1 MGCGGSKG
9 GGKKVDLKIEKTKID
24 EFDEVFDAAMEPLE
38 TIAKL
43 HKSINSTMSAY
54 EKACHVMCIKEH
66 TIKDALQVML
76 MCCSAAIGGD
86 WKKLDAKVT
95 QKAPFI
101 KIDTKKVDP
110 SVHEM
115 LAAFEAFV
123 EAAAEIPEKAEPLVE
138 QIQAM
143 AEKCADFPGKATE
156 AVQNA
161 NLGLMDGAK
170 AIKACG
176 SNVVKLGKAPS
187 ILSELI
193 KTGTDA
199 LAAFGDCVAMVTS
212 EAEINKI
219 NEVGKKAHAA
229 KCFNPDKLICEF
241 FPDQSRVDKTKL
253 KAAKK

>member
-9 GGKKVDLKIEKTKID
+9 GGKGKVDLKIEKTKID
-24 EFDEVFDAAMEPLE
+24 DFDEVFDAAMEPLE

-43 HKSINSTMSAY
+43 NKSIHKTMGDF

-76 MCCSAAIGGD
+76 MCCSAAVAGD
-86 WKKLDAKVT
+86 WKNLDAKVT

-101 KIDTKKVDP
+101 KIDTKKVDA

-123 EAAAEIPEKAEPLVE
+123 EAAAEIPEKAEPLV
-138 QIQAM
+138 QSISDL
-143 AEKCADFPGKATE
+143 AEKCADFPSKATE
-156 AVQNA
+156 AVQSA

-176 SNVVKLGKAPS
+176 SNVVKLGKAPG
-187 ILSELI
+187 ILQDLI
-193 KTGTDA
+193 KTGTEA
-199 LAAFGDCVAMVTS
+199 LAAFGDAVAMVTS
-212 EAEINKI
+212 ETEIAKI

-229 KCFNPDKLICEF
+229 KCFNPDKLICEY
-241 FPDQSRVDKTKL
+241 FPDQSRVDKTKMG
-253 KAAKK
+253 KKK